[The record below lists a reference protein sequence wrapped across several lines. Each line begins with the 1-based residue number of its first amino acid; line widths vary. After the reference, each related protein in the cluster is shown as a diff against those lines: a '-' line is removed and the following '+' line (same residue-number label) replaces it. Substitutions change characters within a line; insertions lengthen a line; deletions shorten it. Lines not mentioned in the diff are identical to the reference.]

1 MAEYRHEYKYI
12 IDGWNQNILLSRIE
26 KVLERDQHS
35 SSVGT
40 YIVRS
45 LYFDDY
51 MCSLYNE
58 NLDGVDERSKYRIR
72 YYGLNAEYMKLEKKS
87 KYRGMTKKE
96 SCTLSISEAK
106 ELISGLKTISNGNDI
121 KSKLLNE
128 MLMKKMLPATIV
140 TYERIPFVYKTG
152 NVRVTF
158 DTNITSST
166 DFENFLTGDYRQR
179 PILSLGSSILEVKW
193 DEVLPL
199 HIKEILEIG
208 NLDWSGFSKYSSCFC
223 YNF

>member
-121 KSKLLNE
+121 KSKLINE